1 MGRSY
6 GRQRQLWQ
14 SREGLWTL
22 DSFRPRSRR
31 RKGEFFAVS
40 LANFAV
46 WIRRCI
52 SQVQLTLISRICPL
66 FNFFHFS
73 QVILV
78 QGLVGFFCVG
88 SIFAEGAKDVFYVR
102 PHCVG
107 CPDTCFDCPPAGR
120 GGATSSKWVELPLAS
135 LPGHCLVLHFLFCR
149 GLLWIPGVLH
159 PWTLHRHCDCGEERF
174 NDQFLYIVEFVNIDV
189 CNALCIVYCVCVCVC
204 SHDYQFCVS

>member
-22 DSFRPRSRR
+22 DSFRPRSRS
-31 RKGEFFAVS
+31 RKREFFAVS
-40 LANFAV
+40 QASFAV

-52 SQVQLTLISRICPL
+52 SQVRLIQLALINRIYPL
-66 FNFFHFS
+66 CLIFSHFS

-78 QGLVGFFCVG
+78 QGLIGFFCVG
-88 SIFAEGAKDVFYVR
+88 SIFAEGAKDVFYVG

-135 LPGHCLVLHFLFCR
+135 LPGHCLVLHFLFCC
-149 GLLWIPGVLH
+149 GLLWISGVLH
-159 PWTLHRHCDCGEERF
+159 PWTLLRHCHCGEERF
-174 NDQFLYIVEFVNIDV
+174 YSQFLYTGEFFC
-189 CNALCIVYCVCVCVC
+189 CNFL
-204 SHDYQFCVS
+204 